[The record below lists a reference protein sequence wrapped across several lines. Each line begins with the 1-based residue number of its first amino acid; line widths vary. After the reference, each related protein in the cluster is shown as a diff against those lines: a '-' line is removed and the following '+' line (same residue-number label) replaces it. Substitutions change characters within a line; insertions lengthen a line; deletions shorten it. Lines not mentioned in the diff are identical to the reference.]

1 MDLGLNFEAIFLLGT
16 MFHFVFL
23 TMKPPPPPLVAFNPH
38 HLKLVG
44 VKKDWQNKKAKM
56 FQQED
61 EEQHEQDAQD
71 ALQLAADLAEASL
84 CENVSLI
91 FSHFESQFISFLSF
105 FFSNRSPNKRN
116 TRLR

>member
-1 MDLGLNFEAIFLLGT
+1 MYFNHETATTTPCCLQ
-16 MFHFVFL
+16 
-23 TMKPPPPPLVAFNPH
+23 PPPPETSRGEKGLA
-38 HLKLVG
+38 K
-44 VKKDWQNKKAKM
+44 QKKAKM

-105 FFSNRSPNKRN
+105 FFQTGVPTNG
-116 TRLR
+116 TQDYGE

>member
-1 MDLGLNFEAIFLLGT
+1 
-16 MFHFVFL
+16 
-23 TMKPPPPPLVAFNPH
+23 
-38 HLKLVG
+38 
-44 VKKDWQNKKAKM
+44 M

-105 FFSNRSPNKRN
+105 FFSKQESQQTEHKITVSDKSDNSVC
-116 TRLR
+116 LFSL